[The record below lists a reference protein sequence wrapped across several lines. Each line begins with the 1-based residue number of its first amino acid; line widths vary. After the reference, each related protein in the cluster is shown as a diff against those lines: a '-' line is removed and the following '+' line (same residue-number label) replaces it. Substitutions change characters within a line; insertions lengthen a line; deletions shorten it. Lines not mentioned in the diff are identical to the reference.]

1 MKPDLILLTNTRGSV
16 WQRSI
21 GAYQVAHHCRQHGFT
36 VQVIDFTDFFSEE
49 ELIDVVSNL
58 SSNNLLAVGLS
69 TTFYSKQDDTNPLLA
84 KNAGSNLRGS
94 ADIDGKI
101 SNLFK
106 HVKQHFPT
114 VKIIAGGAN
123 SWQLENNK
131 LFDAVFHGY
140 AEESVASY
148 LKSIQTKQR
157 TRIHLKKNGID
168 IINGDLETFDI
179 ELLEHRWLP
188 EDIVLHNETLPI
200 EIGRG
205 CIFKCKFCSYPLNGK
220 QKLDYIRDYSKI
232 VEEMEYNYAMFGTT
246 NYFFTDDTFNDSTEK
261 IESLHKVFTS
271 LSFKINFVC
280 YLRADLMYRFPK
292 QIQLL
297 KEMGLSSVVLG
308 IESLHQGAAKSVG
321 KGMNVEKMK
330 QFLLDLYYKHWEE
343 KVSITCSMIIGL
355 PGEDEEHVRSAFNW
369 FRTEGKDLCDSWW
382 PLTISTEGHYLS
394 QFDKEHK
401 KFQYDLS
408 QGEPWVSPIMKY
420 SDAYRLSQEFNS
432 IGMNHDNH
440 PGSWMIMALRGYGY
454 SQEELM
460 NWQVKDMPWKALL
473 KKRIRMFQEYKTSL
487 NSFLIQSANAECDRG
502 PPCISLA

>member
-157 TRIHLKKNGID
+157 TN
-168 IINGDLETFDI
+168 
-179 ELLEHRWLP
+179 
-188 EDIVLHNETLPI
+188 
-200 EIGRG
+200 
-205 CIFKCKFCSYPLNGK
+205 
-220 QKLDYIRDYSKI
+220 
-232 VEEMEYNYAMFGTT
+232 
-246 NYFFTDDTFNDSTEK
+246 
-261 IESLHKVFTS
+261 
-271 LSFKINFVC
+271 
-280 YLRADLMYRFPK
+280 
-292 QIQLL
+292 
-297 KEMGLSSVVLG
+297 
-308 IESLHQGAAKSVG
+308 
-321 KGMNVEKMK
+321 
-330 QFLLDLYYKHWEE
+330 
-343 KVSITCSMIIGL
+343 
-355 PGEDEEHVRSAFNW
+355 
-369 FRTEGKDLCDSWW
+369 
-382 PLTISTEGHYLS
+382 
-394 QFDKEHK
+394 
-401 KFQYDLS
+401 
-408 QGEPWVSPIMKY
+408 
-420 SDAYRLSQEFNS
+420 
-432 IGMNHDNH
+432 
-440 PGSWMIMALRGYGY
+440 
-454 SQEELM
+454 
-460 NWQVKDMPWKALL
+460 
-473 KKRIRMFQEYKTSL
+473 
-487 NSFLIQSANAECDRG
+487 
-502 PPCISLA
+502 